1 MAGQMT
7 GHVPKP
13 LQPYWNY
20 RDELTVQNQLIYKG
34 AQVMIP
40 QSMQTEMLRKIHAN
54 HFGAESNIRM
64 AREVLF
70 WPGMTKAIEDMC
82 NSCNT
87 CAQYGK
93 TATENVLVLVL
104 VLVLA
109 CACGLSRSRACLC
122 LRCPSSH
129 VRHND
134 ASTSTRRRKKFIF
147 LMLALVLASPRF
159 VRNFSLPDAHAYAYE
174 FASRLAISRIYR

>member
-7 GHVPKP
+7 GHIPKP

-82 NSCNT
+82 NSCST

-104 VLVLA
+104 ACACACLCLCLLVVSPDPVLA
-109 CACGLSRSRACLC
+109 CACVVPVRTYDITTQAQAQEEGKSSFFLC
-122 LRCPSSH
+122 LRSCL
-129 VRHND
+129 
-134 ASTSTRRRKKFIF
+134 RRPGSRVLFLV
-147 LMLALVLASPRF
+147 LMLAPYV
-159 VRNFSLPDAHAYAYE
+159 
-174 FASRLAISRIYR
+174 